1 MATKQEILTGL
12 SEEQRDVVTH
22 YNGKISLEA
31 IPGSGK
37 TSTIVHTIAY
47 MIKDGVAPSRILAF
61 TFTKKA
67 AGELKERVQKTVGP
81 DADKVTI
88 CTYHSFCGRLLRSC
102 SSYIGRGSNF
112 TIYDEDDKKKVLGEI
127 VKEYFKGIG
136 VEAMKYNMVANYIS
150 NYKMM
155 NLSPEE
161 AMVQRAP
168 KSSYDKAACFIYAS
182 YANKMRELNACDY
195 DDLPYYA
202 YRVVKT
208 YPEVLD
214 YVSRKYDYVI
224 SDENQDSNRTNLD
237 FIMLLGSRS
246 QNIMM
251 VGDTDQ
257 SIYAFRGA
265 DVQNVISTIE
275 SQGFKTKFLST
286 NYRSTETIVKAAD
299 SVIRHNSCRI
309 DKISDTVNAKGENID
324 LVYTDNCF
332 KEADYICRKIKILME
347 KAPDLDYKDFAILC
361 RTTGQVDR
369 LEEAFLKH
377 HIPFTCK
384 GKVPFYARA
393 EIKDILAY
401 IKFSL
406 NEKDTVALER
416 SISVPKRG
424 IGASAIENIILE
436 LSEKQFCDIITTGS
450 NLKKL
455 NKKAKESFDN
465 FKELV
470 TKIQDKI
477 LHKMS
482 PDEILTFI
490 VEETGYIGYLEDSCK
505 EPETLDRKKLN
516 VKELVYLAATYDSL
530 EEFMQDAIMD
540 EPNIDNAENVDNKV
554 SIMTMHSS
562 KGLEFPVVILAGL
575 HDEAVPHIMSHDS
588 DFNIQEERRLFYV
601 SMTRAENKLI
611 MTCPRTVSANG
622 KSKAVPQSRFLAE
635 IPSQYLNKY
644 KY

>member
-1 MATKQEILTGL
+1 MATKQEILKGL
-12 SEEQRDVVTH
+12 SDEQRDVVTH

-67 AGELKERVQKTVGP
+67 AGELKERVQKAIGV

-102 SSYIGRGSNF
+102 ANYIGRGANF
-112 TIYDEDDKKKVLGEI
+112 TIYDEDDKKKVLDKI
-127 VKEYFKGIG
+127 VKEYFKGVG
-136 VEAMKYNMVANYIS
+136 VDAMKYNMVANYIS
-150 NYKMM
+150 NYKMA

-161 AMVQRAP
+161 AMIQRAP

-195 DDLPYYA
+195 DDLPYFA

-208 YPEVLD
+208 YPEVLE
-214 YVSRKYDYVI
+214 YVSKKYDYVI

-275 SQGFKTKFLST
+275 SQGFETKFLST

-309 DKISDTVNAKGENID
+309 NKVSDTINAKGENID
-324 LVYTDNCF
+324 LIYVDNSF
-332 KEADYICRKIKILME
+332 KEANYICRKIKILMDKNNE
-347 KAPDLDYKDFAILC
+347 LNFRDFAVLC
-361 RTTGQVDR
+361 RTTSQVDQ
-369 LEEAFLKH
+369 LEEAFLKS

-393 EIKDILAY
+393 EIKDVLAY
-401 IKFSL
+401 IKFAL
-406 NEKDTVALER
+406 NEQDTVALER

-424 IGASAIENIILE
+424 IGPSALENIILE
-436 LSEKQFCDIITTGS
+436 LSDKHFCDIITTGV
-450 NLKKL
+450 KL
-455 NKKAKESFDN
+455 NKLNKIAKKSFEDFQKLVSQIQEMVLQKAAPNDIITYIIEK
-465 FKELV
+465 
-470 TKIQDKI
+470 
-477 LHKMS
+477 
-482 PDEILTFI
+482 
-490 VEETGYIGYLEDSCK
+490 TGYMAYLDGSCK

-516 VKELVYLAATYDSL
+516 IKELVYLAATYDSL

-540 EPNIDNAENVDNKV
+540 EPDAEGKEEADNKV

-562 KGLEFPVVILAGL
+562 KGLEFPIVFLAGL
-575 HDEAVPHIMSHDS
+575 HDDAVPHIMSHDT
-588 DFNIQEERRLFYV
+588 DTNIQEERRLFYV

-611 MTCPRTVSANG
+611 MTCPRTVSVNG

-635 IPSQYLNKY
+635 IPSQYLNKL